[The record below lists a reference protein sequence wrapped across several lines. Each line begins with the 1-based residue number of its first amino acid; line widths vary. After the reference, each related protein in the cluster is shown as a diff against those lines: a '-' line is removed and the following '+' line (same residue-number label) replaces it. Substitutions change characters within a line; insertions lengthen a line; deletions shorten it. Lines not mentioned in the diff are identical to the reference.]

1 MATEG
6 MITSLPFV
14 KQEDNYNVS
23 DFFSKERP
31 TESKTYLEESLV
43 WEVVDDFEWVEPE
56 IINVKS
62 AGHRKVTHPD
72 TSTATKTK
80 RLKDQSSGKDDMKVP
95 KNVSKSVQLTDTA
108 SFDRSYRNQANQLTT
123 TELPRMPLISQR
135 PRSFTEPGL
144 SSSLEDSDTTQGKL
158 FRQNLGLIYRQKKE
172 IRKLEYDNVASRQTL
187 QEAHD
192 LIGVLK
198 EKIEKRNRY
207 IRERN
212 RKEGDIARVVEALRR
227 ERDEKLIEYKLIMKK
242 MNEALAIKD
251 KALENTEEE
260 RTQVEILYQ
269 KQLKE
274 NTDLMRKI
282 EAREKQIKQLKEK
295 TEKAKRWKDDVRS

>member
-1 MATEG
+1 M
-6 MITSLPFV
+6 TSLPFV

-43 WEVVDDFEWVEPE
+43 WEVADDSEWVEPE

-62 AGHRKVTHPD
+62 AGHRKVALPD
-72 TSTATKTK
+72 TSIATKPK

-95 KNVSKSVQLTDTA
+95 KNVSKSVEFNTSSL
-108 SFDRSYRNQANQLTT
+108 DRPYRNQANQLTT
-123 TELPRMPLISQR
+123 TELPRMPLTSQR
-135 PRSFTEPGL
+135 SRSFTEPSL
-144 SSSLEDSDTTQGKL
+144 PSSLEDTDATKGKL

-172 IRKLEYDNVASRQTL
+172 IGKLEYDNVASRQTL

-192 LIGVLK
+192 LIGNLK

-212 RKEGDIARVVEALRR
+212 RKEGDIARVVENLRR

-242 MNEALAIKD
+242 MNDALVIKD
-251 KALENTEEE
+251 KTLENTEEE